1 MSRNNDHGTPT
12 FCLLFAFYIP
22 PHHIFSILLAPARRP
37 ADLQS
42 AVKKC
47 PNLFRLCGFE
57 IRSKGVWLLAHAAR
71 NSERSSY
78 GS

>member
-1 MSRNNDHGTPT
+1 MAHPLSV
-12 FCLLFAFYIP
+12 CYLLFLFVICFLIY
-22 PHHIFSILLAPARRP
+22 PHHIFLAPARRP

-71 NSERSSY
+71 NSERSGY

>member
-1 MSRNNDHGTPT
+1 MSRNNDYGTP
-12 FCLLFAFYIP
+12 AFMINN
-22 PHHIFSILLAPARRP
+22 LLAPARRP